1 MLRISFNDSALKKLT
16 LKELKAL
23 YKGSS
28 KEEQQAAEKRWRE
41 LKG

>member
-16 LKELKAL
+16 LKQLQAL

-28 KEEQQAAEKRWRE
+28 KEVREAAEKRWRE